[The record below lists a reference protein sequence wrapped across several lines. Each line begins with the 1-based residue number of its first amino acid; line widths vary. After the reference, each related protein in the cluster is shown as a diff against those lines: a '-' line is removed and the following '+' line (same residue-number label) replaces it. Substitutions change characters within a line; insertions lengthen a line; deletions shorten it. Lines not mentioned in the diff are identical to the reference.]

1 MDKSGISNQTLK
13 RLPIYLN
20 YLKGMS
26 EQPPNVSATTIAQ
39 ALSLNEVQV
48 RKDLASVSC
57 GGRPKVGYPTG
68 LLIRDIERFLG
79 NDETNAAV
87 LVGAGNLGRALLS
100 YQGFAQRGLDI
111 VAGFD
116 IRAEAEAPLVG
127 GKRVLPMEALE
138 GVVRL
143 MKIPIGIITVPS
155 QAAQQVCDQLVAAG
169 VRAIWNFAPVAL
181 RVPPHVL
188 VQNESMVSSLAV
200 LSKRLSEKL
209 SEEESGL

>member
-79 NDETNAAV
+79 YDETNAAV

-138 GVVRL
+138 GLCL

-155 QAAQQVCDQLVAAG
+155 QAMQVCDQLVAAG
-169 VRAIWNFAPVAL
+169 VRAMWNFAPVAL